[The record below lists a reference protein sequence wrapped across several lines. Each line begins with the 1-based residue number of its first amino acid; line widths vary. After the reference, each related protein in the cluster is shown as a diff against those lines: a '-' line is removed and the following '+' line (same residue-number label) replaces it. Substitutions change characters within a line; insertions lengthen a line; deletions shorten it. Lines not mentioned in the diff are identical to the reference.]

1 MSDNKRYFWLKL
13 DENFFDDDT
22 IAWIEDQENG
32 KDYVI
37 FYLKLALK
45 SLKDDGY
52 LIRYVGQKLIP
63 YDVRALS
70 KLTNTH
76 VDTVAIAM
84 KLFID
89 IGLLSQLDTGEI
101 YINQINEMIGSE
113 TSVAKRVRK
122 SRAKKELTDNV
133 SSKLLHCNTEVTKC
147 NTEKEIEK
155 ELELEIELDKDSK
168 QKNTPTVSVSILQN
182 EFDLIWKDYPNKKG
196 KAKAFAEYKKAIK
209 AGVTNATIQTGVTNY
224 ALEVKNKRTSPE
236 YVAHGSTW
244 FNNKRWED
252 DYDIGRQY
260 TNQSD
265 LPEIPDTDELP
276 F

>member
-22 IAWIEDQENG
+22 IAWIEEQENG

-37 FYLKLALK
+37 FYLKLSLK

-70 KLTNTH
+70 KLTNTP

-155 ELELEIELDKDSK
+155 ELELEIELDKDAK
-168 QKNTPTVSVSILQN
+168 PKNTPTMSASVLQN
-182 EFDLIWKDYPNKKG
+182 DFDLIWKDYPNKKG
-196 KAKAFAEYKKAIK
+196 KSKAFAEYKKAIK

-224 ALEVKNKRTSPE
+224 ALEVKNKRTAPE

-244 FNNKRWED
+244 FSNKRWED
-252 DYDIGRQY
+252 DYETGGDPNDMSWLE
-260 TNQSD
+260 T
-265 LPEIPDTDELP
+265 DTLFEGYGG
-276 F
+276 